1 MARRILKSATDQR
14 PFVIIYHDFLESEIL
29 DNHYQRLIF
38 IYLKKFADSKNQ
50 CYPSINTLS
59 KLTGIGR
66 TKVKQTLAELEQKG
80 VLISQSRSRTDGG
93 KTSNLYTLYDYKGL
107 WDVVSSSQ
115 EELAAGSVAEEE
127 AKMIR
132 ELEARGYRVLKEKE
146 PESEPTKAQ
155 TQALNKKQFDIVN
168 NSPYYSRSQDQ
179 DARTERYTLEEMK
192 LLYDYDIMIA
202 DNPAYKQDIDIIID
216 ILYDT
221 LNTTKPTIR
230 INGEDKPSM
239 VVIGKLMKLA
249 YPEIMYAINKY
260 QEQTDHIKN
269 PKAYMLTLLYNAR
282 EQMHLDIS
290 NQVSHDMANWK
301 QG

>member
-249 YPEIMYAINKY
+249 HPEIMYAINKY